1 MKKLI
6 FVSAL
11 LLALAGCVG
20 MPMGGGYGN
29 YGYGGID
36 DGMDGGFGFGGGM
49 DGGGYG
55 GFGDGGFGYGG
66 FEGMGDDD

>member
-55 GFGDGGFGYGG
+55 GFGDGGFG
-66 FEGMGDDD
+66 GMGDDD